1 MKTSLF
7 FFLFSIFMIND
18 LQADE
23 LFLSINLVE
32 IENSKDS
39 NEIQYQVIIEDNTV
53 DYQIHK
59 TGRVLSDT
67 GDIKES
73 FVLDNERYNQLITIL
88 DDSIFKEDVDESNPI
103 NLLGNAIKLE
113 VRLERNTNSFQ
124 FNVSGMTR
132 IMRTRESNI
141 EHLHLYHRIRSIVML
156 LQGGKSGLR

>member
-1 MKTSLF
+1 
-7 FFLFSIFMIND
+7 MIND